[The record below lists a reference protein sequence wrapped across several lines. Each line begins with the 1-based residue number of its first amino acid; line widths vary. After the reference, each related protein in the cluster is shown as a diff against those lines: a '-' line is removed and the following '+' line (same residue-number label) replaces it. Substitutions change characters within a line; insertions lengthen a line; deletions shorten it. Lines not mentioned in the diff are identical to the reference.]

1 MSRHREDPAGGGAL
15 RPGTA
20 ARCSGGLGSGVES
33 AGAPP
38 FWPWIQAL
46 RALSDRVDLAALATA
61 SGLTSDLAVL
71 FGDVFRNASQ
81 ADADGGGEGRFRQ
94 FDAIARLLRD
104 ASHERPLLI
113 VLDDAHCADRASIL
127 LIRHLARTLAG
138 ERVLLVVTARN
149 TETEH
154 ATDFVELLRE
164 PLTQQVELNGLPP
177 SAVGAQLA
185 ALTGQR
191 IDGAEAAQVHALT
204 GGTRSS

>member
-1 MSRHREDPAGGGAL
+1 M
-15 RPGTA
+15 
-20 ARCSGGLGSGVES
+20 
-33 AGAPP
+33 
-38 FWPWIQAL
+38 
-46 RALSDRVDLAALATA
+46 
-61 SGLTSDLAVL
+61 
-71 FGDVFRNASQ
+71 FRNASQ

-204 GGTRSS
+204 GGNPFFVIEVGRVLPARRVGGGIVPVTTNVRGAPSPPGSVACPPAACGCSELPRSSAGTCR